1 MSLELLLRH
10 NFKFWFDILKLI
22 IHNQSLL
29 RRSLDIC
36 GKSWFWASHE
46 RQVDSK
52 LRLLSEWAVYVLSS
66 TSSSSSSTTCI
77 PALRDRRPP
86 ASSWKECAKLWNK
99 WHHNNNQTISQP
111 ASAQILAIKSW
122 GWVHSQ
128 LVLNI
133 FFLFPKWYCTAPKT
147 LPSLSSTS
155 IRTRWHCC
163 GQFCCQMPNEG
174 SSFKISWWM

>member
-10 NFKFWFDILKLI
+10 NFKFRFDILKLI

-29 RRSLDIC
+29 CQSLDIC
-36 GKSWFWASHE
+36 SKSWFWASHE

-66 TSSSSSSTTCI
+66 TSSTSSSSSSTTCI

-86 ASSWKECAKLWNK
+86 ASSWEECAKMCNR
-99 WHHNNNQTISQP
+99 WHNNNNQTISQL

-122 GWVHSQ
+122 GWVHSH
-128 LVLNI
+128 
-133 FFLFPKWYCTAPKT
+133 
-147 LPSLSSTS
+147 PSWCWISSS
-155 IRTRWHCC
+155 YFQNDIVK
-163 GQFCCQMPNEG
+163 P
-174 SSFKISWWM
+174 